1 MPENS
6 IATAGIGADGQV
18 IAEGGVRTPG
28 FVDMPLC
35 TVGRVFSEARDHHEE
50 YADKFKTYPCGD
62 GALIPEEMTAF
73 GFS

>member
-1 MPENS
+1 MQENS
-6 IATAGIGADGQV
+6 TATAGIGADGQV

-35 TVGRVFSEARDHHEE
+35 TVGTVISEARDHHEE
-50 YADKFKTYPCGD
+50 YADEFKTYPCGN
-62 GALIPEEMTAF
+62 GVVTSEEMTAF